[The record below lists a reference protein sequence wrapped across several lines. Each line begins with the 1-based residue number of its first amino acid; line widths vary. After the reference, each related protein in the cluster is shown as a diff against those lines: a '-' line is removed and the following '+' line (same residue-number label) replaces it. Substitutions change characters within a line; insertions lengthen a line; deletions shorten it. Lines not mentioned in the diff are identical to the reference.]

1 MVVGQWRFIEN
12 FLLTATA
19 GKYRATSHKYKMFII
34 SNSNVTNS
42 SLKNDDKFLSLT
54 SFKEIMNGSLDS
66 NFLIDVIGQAI
77 DIGDIQV
84 VPVQG
89 GKETKKLELT
99 LTDTE

>member
-1 MVVGQWRFIEN
+1 M
-12 FLLTATA
+12 
-19 GKYRATSHKYKMFII
+19 SII

-84 VPVQG
+84 VSVQG

-99 LTDTE
+99 LTDTEDQQVACCL